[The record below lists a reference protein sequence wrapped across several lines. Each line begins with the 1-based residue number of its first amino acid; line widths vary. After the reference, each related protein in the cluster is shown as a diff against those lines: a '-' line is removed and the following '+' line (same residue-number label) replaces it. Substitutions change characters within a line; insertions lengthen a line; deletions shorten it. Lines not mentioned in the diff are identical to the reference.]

1 VGKNQRQHKFYCDIT
16 VLDDHERIHLAKEME
31 RSGAKRSGCLLLEAP
46 FWLLAIL
53 ALVICWLIYAVNT
66 PPPPSAITPPPILGS
81 LVLGGF
87 LLPTVYIATRK
98 WVYRAYH
105 REPVIIGT

>member
-66 PPPPSAITPPPILGS
+66 PPPILGS

>member
-1 VGKNQRQHKFYCDIT
+1 MGKNQRQHKFYCST
-16 VLDDHERIHLAKEME
+16 THLDERKRAHLAKEME
-31 RSGAKRSGCLLLEAP
+31 RSGAKRSGCLLVQAP

-53 ALVICWLIYAVNT
+53 ALVICWLIYVANT

-98 WVYRAYH
+98 WAYRAYY
-105 REPVIIGT
+105 RRPVIIGA